1 MAKNALLRVMDRKI
15 SWIFL
20 FSLVALAFFI
30 IVLYQETKRQEDTR
44 YWVSHS
50 NQTIKEIDSIGTL
63 LSETESATRGF
74 LITKDTAWIS
84 QVFAFYSSLDQVIGR
99 LQELTAENVIQ
110 KQNIDHLKKLF
121 LEKQSFQKRFLSGE
135 YNKVIL
141 ERIRPGGESLQINQS
156 IKNILNDIRVI
167 EENQLSKQV
176 IENERSNQS
185 IIYTSMI
192 GGLFAFILIL
202 AILYQLNKDLYF
214 RKKAE
219 DAVKESEIKYKNII
233 ENAGMVMYTIN
244 KDGFITFA
252 NHQVCDLTGFT
263 VDELSGKHFS
273 TLLIPEWIEK
283 VSQFYYSQI
292 EDKVLSTTLDFQINT
307 KSSLIKW
314 VEQHAQLLFEDKQ
327 VIGFQCMVKDITTQK
342 EYAFHLQQSEEKR
355 KENEYRLSA
364 IMDAAS
370 TLIFI
375 KDLEGRYLQVNKR
388 FKEFFHL
395 SEESI
400 ILKSD
405 YEISTKEKADQ
416 YRLSD
421 RKVIS
426 SLQSVETEE
435 VVETEKGSRNL
446 LVIKFPLVDDTKQL
460 FGICGIATDITERV
474 QSRIDLETALKNTEN
489 AKQLQEQF
497 LANMSHEIRTPLNG
511 IQGMTSLL
519 LETSLSIDQKEY
531 TTMIKRSLTNL
542 TSILN
547 DVLDYSNIQAGKITF
562 EKIEFQLPET
572 LTIIKNQFIHHTQS
586 KGLGFELL
594 IDEKVPESL
603 IGDPY
608 RLKQILINL
617 VGNAIKF
624 TKAGSINIHAALK
637 SLSTKEALLLF
648 TVTDTGIGIS
658 EDKLAT
664 IFERFAQEN
673 LEISKRYGGAGL
685 GLTISRSLVE
695 LQGGEIFVNSKS
707 GQGAA
712 FSFYIPYKI
721 KELAKNVSNQN
732 DFEVTLKDKK
742 ILVVED
748 NEINQK
754 LIEHVL
760 QNVGVKVDMASH
772 GKEAMVF
779 LEKDLKY
786 DLIILDLQMPIMDG
800 YETAIYIRDKL
811 KMTVPIIAMT
821 ATALKGDQEKC
832 KQVGIND
839 FMLKPF
845 EFSDFYKRVIRLLGK
860 EPLELPISH
869 PKKILHKKLYD
880 LSLLEEL
887 DDNESL
893 LEVLTLFL
901 EKTPAE
907 IKKLPILVKQENWPE
922 LNKLTHKIK
931 GAIAI
936 LQANSLAELLG
947 KIENDTNDS
956 AVKNIEQIHNQVSL
970 AINLYKE
977 LEAVLLIEREKRK
990 NDVS

>member
-1 MAKNALLRVMDRKI
+1 MPRTNNALLRIMDRKI
-15 SWIFL
+15 SWILL
-20 FSLVALAFFI
+20 FSFVALTFFVT
-30 IVLYQETKRQEDTR
+30 VLFQQTKRQEDTR

-63 LSETESATRGF
+63 LSETESATRGY
-74 LITKDTAWIS
+74 LITKDTGWIS
-84 QVFAFYSSLDQVIGR
+84 QVFAFYESLDLVIIR

-110 KQNIDHLKKLF
+110 KQNIDHLKKLC

-141 ERIRPGGESLQINQS
+141 ERIRPGGQSLQINHS

-167 EENQLSKQV
+167 EENQLAKQV

-185 IIYTSMI
+185 IVYTSMI
-192 GGLFAFILIL
+192 GGLFAFVLIL

-244 KDGFITFA
+244 KEGFITFA

-263 VDELSGKHFS
+263 VDELTGKHFS
-273 TLLIPEWIEK
+273 TLIIPEWIEK
-283 VSQFYYSQI
+283 VSLFYYTQI
-292 EDKVLSTTLDFQINT
+292 EDKVVSTTLDFQIKT

-314 VEQHAQLLFEDKQ
+314 VEQHAQLLFEDDQ

-342 EYAFHLQQSEEKR
+342 EYAFHLQQSEDKR

-364 IMDAAS
+364 IIDAAS

-375 KDLEGRYLQVNKR
+375 KDLAGRYLQVNKR
-388 FKEFFHL
+388 FKEFFRL

-405 YEISTKEKADQ
+405 YEITSKEKADL
-416 YRLSD
+416 YRLTD
-421 RKVIS
+421 KKVIS
-426 SLQSVETEE
+426 SMQSIETEE
-435 VVETEKGSRNL
+435 VVETEMGSRNL
-446 LVIKFPLVDDTKQL
+446 LVIKFPLIDDENNL

-474 QSRIDLETALKNTEN
+474 QSRRDLETALKNTES

-562 EKIEFQLPET
+562 EKVEFQLIET

-594 IDEKVPESL
+594 IDEKVPKSL

-608 RLKQILINL
+608 RLKQIMINL

-624 TKAGSINIHAALK
+624 TKAGSITIQATPK
-637 SLSTKEALLLF
+637 SLSTQEAMILF

-664 IFERFAQEN
+664 IFERFAQAN

-695 LQGGEIFVNSKS
+695 LQGGEISVTSKS

-712 FSFYIPYKI
+712 FSFYIPYQL
-721 KELAKNVSNQN
+721 KEISKNVSTQN
-732 DFEVTLKDKK
+732 NFEVTLKDKK

-772 GKEAMVF
+772 GKEAIVF

-786 DLIILDLQMPIMDG
+786 DLIILDLQMPVMDG
-800 YETAIYIRDKL
+800 FETAIYIRENLKL
-811 KMTVPIIAMT
+811 TVPIIAMT

-832 KQVGIND
+832 KEVGIND

-845 EFSDFYKRVIRLLGK
+845 EFSDFYKRVIRLLNGETGEINIK
-860 EPLELPISH
+860 PSS
-869 PKKILHKKLYD
+869 KTSTTKLFD

-893 LEVLTLFL
+893 LDVLSLFL
-901 EKTPAE
+901 DNTPSE
-907 IKKLPILVKQENWPE
+907 VKNLPVLFEQQNWVA
-922 LNKLTHKIK
+922 LHKITHKIK

-936 LQANSLAELLG
+936 LQAKELAELLS
-947 KIENDTNDS
+947 KIEEN
-956 AVKNIEQIHNQVSL
+956 AKEVKNLSILADQVSDVVRL
-970 AINLYKE
+970 FGD
-977 LEAVLLIEREKRK
+977 LEAELRQERDIRQKRLT
-990 NDVS
+990 